1 MPRIPFPYIF
11 TRGSTRGICSG
22 PESGYKNVPCIS
34 RFTTTNMQDMNLCH
48 PLRYASNCRSK
59 CVAKE
64 AKAERNNTSEPPKA
78 PTQIAI
84 LAQQSSNFT
93 KIFPHQRVRTS
104 KNNLPCSR
112 GERTHLPTVPN
123 TIFIIIKTIH
133 LYPTMK
139 FTLALALVGSAAA
152 FAPQASVS
160 RLLLL
165 SVVCCSHVW
174 CNTCFFCSQRT
185 PQIIHEHFSH
195 HSSLSELIIIKTKQ

>member
-1 MPRIPFPYIF
+1 
-11 TRGSTRGICSG
+11 
-22 PESGYKNVPCIS
+22 
-34 RFTTTNMQDMNLCH
+34 MNLCH

-59 CVAKE
+59 CVVRVE
-64 AKAERNNTSEPPKA
+64 AERNNTSEPPKA

-84 LAQQSSNFT
+84 LSQQSSNFT

-104 KNNLPCSR
+104 QKQTPLLSRNLTMMNEHIFR
-112 GERTHLPTVPN
+112 AVTLI
-123 TIFIIIKTIH
+123 IFIIIKTIH

-165 SVVCCSHVW
+165 SVVLLLLHDVVQHVYLLRSK
-174 CNTCFFCSQRT
+174 NI
-185 PQIIHEHFSH
+185 QIIHEHISH